1 MRFMVIVL
9 FCLSLYG
16 LEYLSYGE
24 LGDTKENV
32 PPSSHLVSDTLW
44 AGNFKTFKKHLATDP
59 EAARTELQEVARKLF
74 SGHELSQEWVL
85 LYFRVSQDSAK
96 HLSDVKRVSE
106 LEIRM
111 LTAIDSKKYAAQ
123 IQQHKAVLTR
133 HNGMGD
139 VSQDHRNLTGT
150 QGREVSHTT
159 DDTDTPLETLKEL
172 VHTDPEAARAEIV
185 RRGIGSG
192 FGEHPLFEKWVSLV
206 LKFVTTDPTLLEVTE
221 FVELQLQMLKYKAAK
236 TADRIKSEERLLGE
250 LNEAIKKHGGTRKT
264 RVSASKLL
272 H

>member
-1 MRFMVIVL
+1 MRFIVISL
-9 FCLSLYG
+9 LYLSLYG
-16 LEYLSYGE
+16 LECLAYGD

-32 PPSSHLVSDTLW
+32 PPSSHLVSETLW
-44 AGNFKTFKKHLATDP
+44 AGNFKTFKKRLTTDP

-85 LYFRVSQDSAK
+85 LYFRVSQDCAK

-111 LTAIDSKKYAAQ
+111 LTAIDNKKYAAQ

-133 HNGMGD
+133 YNGMGD
-139 VSQDHRNLTGT
+139 VSQDHRNITGT
-150 QGREVSHTT
+150 QGRKASHTADGT
-159 DDTDTPLETLKEL
+159 NTPLETLKEL

-192 FGEHPLFEKWVSLV
+192 FGAHPLFEKWVSLV
-206 LKFVTTDPTLLEVTE
+206 FKFVTTGPYAT
-221 FVELQLQMLKYKAAK
+221 
-236 TADRIKSEERLLGE
+236 
-250 LNEAIKKHGGTRKT
+250 GG
-264 RVSASKLL
+264 